1 MTSPTYPRSRID
13 AVVADVELAPSIRI
27 MPTLHSA
34 TPLGTAPGASRFC
47 NQNSGFTLLYAT
59 PDFSTALIEVVV
71 RDRFI
76 RKTGREIHLKEITE
90 RSWARISTAPGATLR
105 VLDLREDG
113 CVRLGAPTD
122 AVRARNHAAG
132 RALGRAIQEEHG
144 DVDGFLFSSRLTG
157 ADVYAIFDR
166 AVGKLQ
172 VEEMGNLAD
181 HPDLPAVFTRFEIGL
196 IVLR

>member
-1 MTSPTYPRSRID
+1 MKSPTYPRSRID

-27 MPTLHSA
+27 MPKRHA
-34 TPLGTAPGASRFC
+34 GTPLGTAPGASRFC
-47 NQNSGFTLLYAT
+47 SRDCGFTLLYAA
-59 PDFSTALIEVVV
+59 PHFSTALIEVVL
-71 RDRFI
+71 RDRFT

-90 RSWARISTAPGATLR
+90 RSWAGITSLPGATLR

-122 AVRARNHAAG
+122 AIRARNHAAG
-132 RALGRAIQEEHG
+132 RALGRAIHAEHR

-166 AVGKLQ
+166 AVGKLR